1 VVIQLETDNPC
12 PFFYGIYDILRK
24 SEGSIGYIH
33 LSRFP
38 QDLDKTF
45 EKVQVPADTWQYR
58 NTALSSQ
65 TEVVRAK
72 QDWSQVLFVF
82 YVHPSTLVWQQRLK
96 ERYPNGSGREIP
108 IPVANGETT
117 GVYVF
122 ETPWER

>member
-1 VVIQLETDNPC
+1 
-12 PFFYGIYDILRK
+12 
-24 SEGSIGYIH
+24 
-33 LSRFP
+33 
-38 QDLDKTF
+38 
-45 EKVQVPADTWQYR
+45 
-58 NTALSSQ
+58 
-65 TEVVRAK
+65 
-72 QDWSQVLFVF
+72 VLFVF